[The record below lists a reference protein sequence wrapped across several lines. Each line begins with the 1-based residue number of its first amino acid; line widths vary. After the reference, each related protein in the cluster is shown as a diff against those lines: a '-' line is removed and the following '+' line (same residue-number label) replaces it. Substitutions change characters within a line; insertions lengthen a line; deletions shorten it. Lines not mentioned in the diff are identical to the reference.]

1 MDIQDS
7 FSDIEFNSDIFF
19 VSATDIRM
27 VVSVGYRVSGL
38 IIRIVNSDNYNGY
51 PFFFCEKGIT
61 AGFKPGGDGLIQ
73 QSSNQQ

>member
-51 PFFFCEKGIT
+51 PFFFVKKDATIY
-61 AGFKPGGDGLIQ
+61 
-73 QSSNQQ
+73 